1 MLRRFEA
8 EQEEVP
14 GDRSKDSKKF
24 FANIIKHPRNSGKK
38 KNNKFFP
45 SESKRDAVK
54 KIRKGMTESGK
65 NERRLSNYPK
75 KEAFKILDYWARK
88 LLK

>member
-1 MLRRFEA
+1 M
-8 EQEEVP
+8 
-14 GDRSKDSKKF
+14 
-24 FANIIKHPRNSGKK
+24 
-38 KNNKFFP
+38 
-45 SESKRDAVK
+45 DAVK